1 MIEQEYNFDFI
12 AINSFSKDYA
22 APTKIAGVG
31 YARKLGLDFSL
42 KHISNEQ
49 SILCSLDADTLVNEN
64 YLKKIKLEF
73 DNNAEVAVINFK
85 HQQSNNPIIEEGI
98 RKYESSIKSIAKKIE
113 STGSPYGYVS
123 MGSTIVCNVKSYI
136 ACGGM
141 NTKAATEDFY
151 FLQALAKYTKI
162 YKINEILVYPSSREE
177 NRVYL
182 GTGFRMNEY
191 IENGLFKNLDFKEES
206 FLEIKKIIRIV
217 TQNQNC
223 DYSIILKKMNK
234 NLNNKSLNFLI
245 NKGLENIWDK
255 FKNNSKNEE
264 QFMLFFHQWFDAL
277 SIMKILKKINN

>member
-1 MIEQEYNFDFI
+1 
-12 AINSFSKDYA
+12 
-22 APTKIAGVG
+22 
-31 YARKLGLDFSL
+31 
-42 KHISNEQ
+42 
-49 SILCSLDADTLVNEN
+49 
-64 YLKKIKLEF
+64 
-73 DNNAEVAVINFK
+73 
-85 HQQSNNPIIEEGI
+85 
-98 RKYESSIKSIAKKIE
+98 
-113 STGSPYGYVS
+113 

-151 FLQALAKYTKI
+151 FLQALAKHTKI
-162 YKINEILVYPSSREE
+162 YKINEILVFPSSREE

-191 IENGLFKNLDFKEES
+191 VENGLFKNLDFKEEA
-206 FLEIKKIIRIV
+206 FLEIKKIIQIV

-234 NLNNKSLNFLI
+234 KLNNKSLFFLI

-277 SIMKILKKINN
+277 SIMRLLKKINN